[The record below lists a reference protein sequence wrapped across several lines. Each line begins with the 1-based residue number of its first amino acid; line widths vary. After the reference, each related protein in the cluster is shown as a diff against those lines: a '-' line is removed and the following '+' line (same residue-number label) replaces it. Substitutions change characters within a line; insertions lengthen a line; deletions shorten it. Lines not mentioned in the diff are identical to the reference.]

1 MILPGALFWISQ
13 SIFMNFAG
21 VFFIGITKQNVKR
34 VFFRLQILSILT
46 NSPTIIEREP
56 FLFLTEIFQNF
67 PEYFSDFCWGFSE
80 ISFDFSNLSGYFS
93 DFWRILPEKG
103 GKRIP
108 RFPLFSNYAYCVQ
121 YVNSIVCNTSTLNS
135 IVCNKCHEW
144 QLHNEPQ
151 QSDGPLG
158 GFYAPVLS
166 IWIQLRFLYFYF

>member
-1 MILPGALFWISQ
+1 
-13 SIFMNFAG
+13 MNFAG

-34 VFFRLQILSILT
+34 VFFRLQILSIFP

-56 FLFLTEIFQNF
+56 FLFLTGNF
-67 PEYFSDFCWGFSE
+67 PNFHEYFSDFCLGFSE
-80 ISFDFSNLSGYFS
+80 ISFNFSNLSGYFS

-135 IVCNKCHEW
+135 IVCNKCHE
-144 QLHNEPQ
+144 
-151 QSDGPLG
+151 
-158 GFYAPVLS
+158 
-166 IWIQLRFLYFYF
+166 